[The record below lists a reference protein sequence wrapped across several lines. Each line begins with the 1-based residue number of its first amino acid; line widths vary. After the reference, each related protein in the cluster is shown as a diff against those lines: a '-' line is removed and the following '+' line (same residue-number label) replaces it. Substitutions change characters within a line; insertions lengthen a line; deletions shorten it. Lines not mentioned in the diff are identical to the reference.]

1 MRNLTINLLALVFI
15 ALAVLCAIPSAVVDC
30 GRYAFAGVRWV
41 FNKITGRVLKFVF
54 ALAGLTGALSVMAAE
69 TAGGA
74 GLDLTAVVLPFL
86 MKAAAANPVV
96 ATGLAIWA
104 FAQPFI
110 GFIANKTK
118 NPHVGKVA
126 ILGNKVLQLM
136 TYNSSKNQPDVLSVR
151 EMLTTKPSNW
161 QSKIRDK
168 VLNTI
173 GR

>member
-15 ALAVLCAIPSAVVDC
+15 ALAVLFAIPSAFADC
-30 GRYAFAGVRWV
+30 VRGSLAGMRWM
-41 FNKITGRVLKFVF
+41 FNKITSQVLKFVF
-54 ALAGLTGALSVMAAE
+54 AIAGLSGAFTVMAAE
-69 TAGGA
+69 PGA
-74 GLDLTAVVLPFL
+74 STGLDLTAIVLPFL
-86 MKAAAANPVV
+86 MKAAAANPII
-96 ATGLAIWA
+96 ATGLAIFA
-104 FAQPFI
+104 MAQPFI

-136 TYNSSKNQPDVLSVR
+136 TFNSSKNQPDVLSVG
-151 EMLTTKPSNW
+151 EMLMTKPSSW
-161 QSKIRDK
+161 EDKIRDK

>member
-1 MRNLTINLLALVFI
+1 MRNFLINLLALVFI
-15 ALAVLCAIPSAVVDC
+15 ALAVLCAIPSALVDC
-30 GRYAFAGVRWV
+30 VRYSFSGLRWV
-41 FNKITGRVLKFVF
+41 FNKVTARILKFVF

-69 TAGGA
+69 TAGGT
-74 GLDLTAVVLPFL
+74 GLDLTAIVLPFL
-86 MKAAAANPVV
+86 IKAAAANPAV

-104 FAQPFI
+104 FAQPFV

-118 NPHVGKVA
+118 NPHIGKVA

-136 TYNSSKNQPDVLSVR
+136 TFNSSKNQPDVLSVS
-151 EMLTTKPSNW
+151 EMLTTKPSSW
-161 QSKIRDK
+161 EDKIRDK